1 METKFSQGERLIMK
15 IKRFSLL
22 LIVGLLAF
30 SPFNVVAASSA
41 APKDE
46 VIYSTLQSN
55 GEELEMYVVNSFE
68 VEGPGELVDYGDYT
82 SIKNLTDLSEI
93 TKEDDTISFT
103 ASEDSFYYQG
113 NLKNNPLPWEFDISY
128 QLDGEEMTPEEMLGQ
143 DGHLQIGME
152 TSANEEVKPI
162 FFENYLLQIS
172 LTLDTERYQE
182 IEAEDGT
189 IANAGKDKQVTF
201 TVMPEQEESFLLE
214 ADVTDFEFEGIEISA
229 VPSSMSIDPPEVDD
243 VTEDFETLSDATT
256 EIDDGVGELADGI
269 SELNSGVSSLKNGS
283 SDYQDGIE
291 QVSNGSADLI
301 SGSESIDQALVT
313 MKDSIDQD
321 VETGDFSALQEGL
334 EQIARGLREASNGL
348 TTLQENYT
356 QAYDALDESI
366 NAIPSYDISEEE
378 IQALYQS
385 GAESE
390 VVDKLVETYEA
401 ALTAKGTYDQVSEA
415 FAAVAPTLDEVSSS
429 QTDMATSLETMAEQI
444 AAASEGMDIQEGLK
458 ELQEGL
464 ATLSDNYK
472 EFHAGLEEYT
482 NGVDELSNAY
492 QDLHNGIVE
501 LEDGT
506 FSLENGVGELHDGT
520 TELADSTSDLPDQMQ
535 DEIDEM
541 INDYDKSGFDAVSF
555 VSDKNEN
562 VQSVQFVIK
571 TESITQDEEDD
582 EEEETEEEKSFWDR
596 LLDLFR

>member
-1 METKFSQGERLIMK
+1 MK

-55 GEELEMYVVNSFE
+55 GEELDMYVVNSFE

-113 NLKNNPLPWEFDISY
+113 NLENNPLPWEFDISY

-152 TSANEEVKPI
+152 TSANEEVNPI

-201 TVMPEQEESFLLE
+201 TVMPEKEESFLLE
-214 ADVTDFEFEGIEISA
+214 ADVTDFELKGIEISA
-229 VPSSMSIDPPEVDD
+229 VPSSMSIDSPEVDD

-283 SDYQDGIE
+283 SDYQDGIT
-291 QVSNGSADLI
+291 QISNGSADLI

-506 FSLENGVGELHDGT
+506 SSLENGVGELHDGT

-541 INDYDKSGFDAVSF
+541 INDYDKSDFDAVSF